1 MHANIQS
8 PVDRHKTGLG
18 DLQGIKRRL
27 IDPSASPRAT
37 NVRGNGGT
45 TTTKPVL
52 AAEIMWKEVRHMVTE
67 YKRRPTDPG
76 ANPRTTTVRG
86 IGETTTTKIVL
97 AAEIM
102 CRKSNTQSISE

>member
-37 NVRGNGGT
+37 NVRGNGEAT
-45 TTTKPVL
+45 IP
-52 AAEIMWKEVRHMVTE
+52 
-67 YKRRPTDPG
+67 
-76 ANPRTTTVRG
+76 
-86 IGETTTTKIVL
+86 KIVL
-97 AAEIM
+97 VAGTM
-102 CRKSNTQSISE
+102 WKKVKKM